1 MENTHTGSELIGPH
15 NLLKESWVSY
25 KKNLQKIKHIFLLP
39 FILSLVS
46 QFILILLQF
55 VTNTEKYSEH
65 ISILFILAIVSVIF
79 SVFYNLVSLIGFI
92 KHLSEDSADQNID
105 LKKLRENGKKLL
117 WPFVIVSFIG
127 SMVSIALLPLLIL
140 PAIIMQ
146 IYLGFSAYALII
158 DGKKGFESVTTSF
171 HYVRDRGLKVFGRY
185 AYIILILILG
195 SIILGILTSILG
207 GIMGSSKPDE
217 NGAYH
222 ILSSKDIFHQTIFVA
237 ITNIYQMLLATPLI
251 LIYFYGLYVNLKKIK
266 AGQSVEQLQSRTK
279 LFRILFTIGIFFVI
293 IAFILSLIFIPIL
306 MLTLP
311 K

>member
-1 MENTHTGSELIGPH
+1 MENTQTEAVLIGP
-15 NLLKESWVSY
+15 NDLLRESWGLY
-25 KKNLQKIKHIFLLP
+25 KNNLQKIKHIFLLP
-39 FILSLVS
+39 FILSVVS
-46 QFILILLQF
+46 QLILILLQF

-79 SVFYNLVSLIGFI
+79 SVFYNLISIIGFI
-92 KHLSEDSADQNID
+92 KHLSENHNDQNAD

-140 PAIIMQ
+140 PAVIMQ

-185 AYIILILILG
+185 AYIIFILLL
-195 SIILGILTSILG
+195 SSMILGILTSILG
-207 GIMGSSKPDE
+207 GIMGTSKPDE
-217 NGAYH
+217 NGISQ
-222 ILSSKDIFHQTIFVA
+222 ILSIKDIFHQTIFVA
-237 ITNIYQMLLATPLI
+237 ITNIYQMLLVTPLI
-251 LIYFYGLYVNLKKIK
+251 LIFFYNLYVNLKKVK
-266 AGQSVEQLQSRTK
+266 AEQSDEQLQSRTK
-279 LFRILFTIGIFFVI
+279 LFRILFTIGILFVI

-306 MLTLP
+306 MLTFI